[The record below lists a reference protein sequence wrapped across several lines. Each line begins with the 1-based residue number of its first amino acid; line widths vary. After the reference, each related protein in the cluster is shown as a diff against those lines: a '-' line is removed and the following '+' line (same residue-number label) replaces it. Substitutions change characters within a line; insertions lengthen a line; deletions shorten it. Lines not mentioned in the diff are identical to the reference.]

1 MGILLLV
8 RHIDREDS
16 NRFLENGDV
25 EPETYWKSWRSN
37 WRSIFQSKPLW
48 VSFTFSLIA
57 FLAIQLID
65 AQFVVLTRELFPLH
79 PSIFGWLIS
88 VVGLGAVTI
97 LLFLNRLTEIKRYS
111 LFLGSAV
118 FLIGS
123 GIFAMGMMWMDTEIW
138 MILLAGLII
147 GVGTGIFSVV
157 FSYILQ
163 VESPEGKVG
172 QLSGMYE
179 SLTGII
185 LIVAP
190 VTGGFLVQ
198 LFGVFTI
205 FQVVGAVT
213 FGIGL
218 IGLVFQKW
226 LWGSWRRGRRKNGK
240 GGLIKILL
248 KGPLVRPVSII
259 VVHLLTLLILL
270 ISF

>member
-163 VESPEGKVG
+163 VESPEGRSVNC
-172 QLSGMYE
+172 LACMNR
-179 SLTGII
+179 LP
-185 LIVAP
+185 A
-190 VTGGFLVQ
+190 
-198 LFGVFTI
+198 
-205 FQVVGAVT
+205 
-213 FGIGL
+213 
-218 IGLVFQKW
+218 
-226 LWGSWRRGRRKNGK
+226 
-240 GGLIKILL
+240 
-248 KGPLVRPVSII
+248 
-259 VVHLLTLLILL
+259 
-270 ISF
+270 SF

>member
-1 MGILLLV
+1 
-8 RHIDREDS
+8 
-16 NRFLENGDV
+16 
-25 EPETYWKSWRSN
+25 
-37 WRSIFQSKPLW
+37 
-48 VSFTFSLIA
+48 
-57 FLAIQLID
+57 
-65 AQFVVLTRELFPLH
+65 
-79 PSIFGWLIS
+79 
-88 VVGLGAVTI
+88 
-97 LLFLNRLTEIKRYS
+97 
-111 LFLGSAV
+111 
-118 FLIGS
+118 
-123 GIFAMGMMWMDTEIW
+123 MGMMWMDTEIW